1 MVEDKM
7 ANWNGEVA
15 SREQIRE
22 QKRRAA
28 LRVASRLFN
37 EKGYHATSLDQI
49 ADQIGVTKTAL
60 YYYFRNKE
68 ELLYDCLQV
77 SFACGEQARAEAEA
91 MDGTDYERFCHYYRR
106 FTQLAIEQSG
116 AFTTTANI
124 RALPQNMQDALLA
137 RRDALHDYMQGLLDG
152 AMDAGNLRRLNPRA
166 ATGYFFGS
174 INWMLSWHLEGR
186 GREAGEYDDAEDFSD
201 LVLDQAL
208 HGLANRI

>member
-1 MVEDKM
+1 M

-15 SREQIRE
+15 TRQQIRE

-37 EKGYHATSLDQI
+37 EKGYHATSLDEI

-77 SFACGEQARAEAEA
+77 SFACGEQARSEAEA
-91 MDGTDYERFCHYYRR
+91 LDGSDYDRFCLYYRR

-124 RALPQNMQDALLA
+124 RALPQDMQTSLLA
-137 RRDALHDYMQGLLDG
+137 RRDALQDYMQGLLDG
-152 AMDAGNLRRLNPRA
+152 AMSDGKLRRLNPRA
-166 ATGYFFGS
+166 ATGYFFGA
-174 INWMLSWHLEGR
+174 INWMLSWHLEER
-186 GREAGEYDDAEDFSD
+186 DAESSGEDVVQFSD
-201 LVLDQAL
+201 QVLDQAL
-208 HGLANRI
+208 HGLAIRASS

>member
-1 MVEDKM
+1 MV
-7 ANWNGEVA
+7 NWNGEVA
-15 SREQIRE
+15 TRQQIRE

-37 EKGYHATSLDQI
+37 EKGYHATSLDEI
-49 ADQIGVTKTAL
+49 ADRIGVTKTAL

-77 SFACGEQARAEAEA
+77 SFACGEQARAEAEE
-91 MDGTDYERFCHYYRR
+91 MDGSDYERFCLYYRR

-124 RALPQNMQDALLA
+124 RALPQNMQTALLA

-152 AMDAGNLRRLNPRA
+152 AMEDGNLRRLDPRA

-174 INWMLSWHLEGR
+174 INWMLSWHLEEG
-186 GREAGEYDDAEDFSD
+186 ANDGEGHDPAVFSD
-201 LVLDQAL
+201 KILDQAL
-208 HGLANRI
+208 YGLARPASS